1 MNSPHLER
9 GGLPIREVTRLT
21 GVHPV
26 TLRAWERRYGLVVP
40 QRTGKGHRLYSEEQV
55 ERIRRIL
62 VWLERGVAISV
73 FLRTRLI
80 TASILPES
88 SYCSGY
94 RRSLWQ
100 ATPCWSTMVKLKFP
114 LRVAWIRQSNGANAA
129 VRVRIAS

>member
-1 MNSPHLER
+1 MNPPHAER

-62 VWLERGVAISV
+62 VWLERGVAISQV
-73 FLRTRLI
+73 RALLERPEETPAADVESPGKACTNSCWKPSPHWPSAVSTICSTRPPR
-80 TASILPES
+80 SI
-88 SYCSGY
+88 
-94 RRSLWQ
+94 R
-100 ATPCWSTMVKLKFP
+100 
-114 LRVAWIRQSNGANAA
+114 
-129 VRVRIAS
+129 

>member
-55 ERIRRIL
+55 ERIRRML
-62 VWLERGVAISV
+62 VWLERGVAISQV
-73 FLRTRLI
+73 RALLERPEETPAADVESPGNACTNSCWTPSPRWPSDASTICSTR
-80 TASILPES
+80 P
-88 SYCSGY
+88 
-94 RRSLWQ
+94 RRS
-100 ATPCWSTMVKLKFP
+100 
-114 LRVAWIRQSNGANAA
+114 IR
-129 VRVRIAS
+129 